1 MNETK
6 IEKLLEQIVSRL
18 DILIK
23 RESIPQIT
31 GLKNLSFLFDKVN
44 GNWTSFKPLQPNNMR
59 LFGYYYKTAPD
70 PKLTE
75 LEEGWSPLRIDVDGK
90 LLII

>member
-1 MNETK
+1 MNER
-6 IEKLLEQIVSRL
+6 IEKLLEAIVERL
-18 DILIK
+18 DILIT
-23 RESIPQIT
+23 REKIPQIT

-44 GNWTSFKPLQPNNMR
+44 ANWTSFKPIQLNNMR
-59 LFGYYYKTAPD
+59 LFAYHYATAPD

-90 LLII
+90 LLIV

>member
-1 MNETK
+1 MTENK
-6 IEKLLEQIVSRL
+6 IERLLEQIL
-18 DILIK
+18 AILNIIAK
-23 RESIPQIT
+23 KETIPQISSM
-31 GLKNLSFLFDKVN
+31 KNLSFLFDKVN
-44 GNWTSFKPLQPNNMR
+44 ANWTSFKPLQLNNMR
-59 LFGYYYKTAPD
+59 LFGYHYATSPD